1 MTFSMYETLDEL
13 TLFTE
18 AMRNWCYRALKPDYM
33 NIYFKALYHMTN
45 EISCKFYQKHGRY
58 PLHSFKKWGV
68 LCNAFLAEAKRFKSG
83 HLPKAEDYLKNG
95 IHEINPSSGVNAMMV
110 HRFFLLGQSITKESV
125 EPLNGTLEIASSTAA
140 ILRLWEDLGSAEVII
155 YN

>member
-1 MTFSMYETLDEL
+1 
-13 TLFTE
+13 
-18 AMRNWCYRALKPDYM
+18 
-33 NIYFKALYHMTN
+33 MTN

-95 IHEINPSSGVNAMMV
+95 IINPSSGVNAMMV

-140 ILRLWEDLGSAEVII
+140 ILRLWEDLGSAEDENQYRHEGSYIRRYLDENLGSSMEETQENTVNMI
-155 YN
+155 